1 MAPLHRLLA
10 DNLARAQA
18 ALEGFAEERYA
29 VRTRLASDRFEALP
43 AMRRHAE
50 DFATAVDGL
59 RKSLLRIIDT
69 ESPSRAEPARAA
81 LAVIE
86 RVAPDVKAVRDSIAH
101 ADERALLLR
110 RGKPIPVSEPLLLDR
125 NVVGDKLQ
133 LLGGDG
139 TVLHLEVNDRVLNA
153 IREATEEVLD

>member
-1 MAPLHRLLA
+1 M
-10 DNLARAQA
+10 
-18 ALEGFAEERYA
+18 
-29 VRTRLASDRFEALP
+29 
-43 AMRRHAE
+43 
-50 DFATAVDGL
+50 
-59 RKSLLRIIDT
+59 
-69 ESPSRAEPARAA
+69 
-81 LAVIE
+81 IE